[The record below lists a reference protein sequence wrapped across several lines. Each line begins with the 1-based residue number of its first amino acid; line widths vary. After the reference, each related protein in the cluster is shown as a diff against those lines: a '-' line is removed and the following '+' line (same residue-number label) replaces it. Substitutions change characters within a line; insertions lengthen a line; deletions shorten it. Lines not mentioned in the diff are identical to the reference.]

1 MLINH
6 IQHGEVL
13 ELNMQRPPV
22 NALNPELVGEI
33 SQAIINAPQNS
44 KALVISGK
52 DGLFSAG
59 LDVLE
64 LMQLERQDMTVF
76 WKAFFGLL
84 EAIAR
89 CPIPVAAAITGH
101 APAGGAVVSLFC
113 DYRIMSQGNFKIG
126 LNETRV
132 GLMVPEVI
140 RRALIRLTGQHKA
153 ERLIVEGALIQPEE
167 ALNCGMIDAL
177 SQSPQSAI
185 GDAVSWC
192 RQLLE
197 LPSHAMLGNRA
208 LLRSELCR
216 DFDLLGEA
224 DIANFVNEWFG
235 DETQSVLQQV
245 VYQLKNKT

>member
-84 EAIAR
+84 EAIA
-89 CPIPVAAAITGH
+89 
-101 APAGGAVVSLFC
+101 AGVSLFC